1 MLIEAYITLKSAPFL
16 VIWGGRC
23 DGHPHITCQEPIAV
37 EALQILEEAYTGD
50 PIGLPGYP
58 PNFKEALSDPI
69 GFMALCY
76 MLSERIPHFSVI
88 GDNA

>member
-1 MLIEAYITLKSAPFL
+1 VCNAWLSAAQSAHAP
-16 VIWGGRC
+16 
-23 DGHPHITCQEPIAV
+23 DAEPIAI
-37 EALQILEEAYTGD
+37 EALQLLEEAYTGD

-58 PNFKEALSDPI
+58 PNFKEALADPI